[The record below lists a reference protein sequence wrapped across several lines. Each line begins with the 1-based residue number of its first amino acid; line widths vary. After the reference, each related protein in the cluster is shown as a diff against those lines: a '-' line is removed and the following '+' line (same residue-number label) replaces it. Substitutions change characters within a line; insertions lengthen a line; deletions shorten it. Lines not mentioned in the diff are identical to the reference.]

1 LGVPGSAIELFLELL
16 LVSFSGIFWTIPLPN
31 TTAIPAAQEHP
42 IHEIHDRAAANP
54 HEPEPEAGSIP
65 NDRPDRTQLSTG
77 PVTEEGKNKSRR
89 NAVRHG
95 RTAEA
100 VVDALEDAEDYV
112 AFEMAVT
119 ADYDAQR
126 D

>member
-1 LGVPGSAIELFLELL
+1 
-16 LVSFSGIFWTIPLPN
+16 
-31 TTAIPAAQEHP
+31 
-42 IHEIHDRAAANP
+42 
-54 HEPEPEAGSIP
+54 
-65 NDRPDRTQLSTG
+65 
-77 PVTEEGKNKSRR
+77 VTEEGKNKSRR